1 MKAVINGGLILDN
14 SKLLVGLDIGTTSIK
29 AVVADSGKVI
39 GAVSTPN
46 AGMRHGKI
54 VDIDQTAAAISKA
67 LKEVAEKTNSN
78 IYRVVT
84 GIPVGMLQL
93 ESATGLTSVADNGQ
107 EVGNNDVKRVLQAA
121 IKSAVKDGRDPIAFL
136 PSRFLI
142 DGKTDVDD
150 PRKMI
155 AHSLAV
161 RGILLTAP
169 TGALHNIKKAIERAG
184 YKNNFFVPTPLAIAS
199 VALDEGE
206 RTFGSIILDLGGGT
220 TTATVIHEGQIKYA
234 NIDLEGGSDISNDIS
249 VVLSTSKKD
258 ANQIKLDYG
267 FADPSLASEND
278 KFAVNSVG
286 TNGQKMI
293 DEVYLSEIINA
304 RLMQILNRIGK
315 GLAKNKAL
323 KLPGGVIITGGS
335 SLLQGI
341 DSLVANTLGIK
352 ARIYQPDQMG
362 IRNPVYAAAYGIVNY
377 SYKMSD
383 IDYIV
388 NSAIYGDE
396 VVAKKVQPEPVNHE
410 NTKNLKRTI
419 SSRETES
426 KEAYNS
432 NKLTG
437 EETAPEKER
446 ENNQSRTGSLK
457 NFFKKFF
464 D

>member
-1 MKAVINGGLILDN
+1 M
-14 SKLLVGLDIGTTSIK
+14 GLDIGTTSIK
-29 AVVADSGKVI
+29 AVVADNGKVI
-39 GAVSTPN
+39 GAVKTPN
-46 AGMRHGKI
+46 SGMRHGKI
-54 VDIDQTAAAISKA
+54 VDIDQTAAAISRT
-67 LKEVAEKTNSN
+67 LKEVAEKTNST

-93 ESATGLTSVADNGQ
+93 ESATGLTNVGDKGQ
-107 EVGNNDVKRVLQAA
+107 EVGNRDVTRVLQAA

-169 TGALHNIKKAIERAG
+169 SDELHNIKKAIERAG

-206 RTFGSIILDLGGGT
+206 RTFGSVILDLGGGT

-249 VVLSTSKKD
+249 VVLSTSKHD
-258 ANQIKLDYG
+258 AEELKLDYG
-267 FADPSLASEND
+267 YADPSLASEKD

-286 TNGQKMI
+286 SNGQQMV

-304 RLMQILNRIGK
+304 RLMQIINRIGK
-315 GLAKNKAL
+315 GLNKTQAL
-323 KLPGGVIITGGS
+323 KLPGGIVITGGN
-335 SLLQGI
+335 SLLPGI
-341 DSLVANTLGIK
+341 NNLVANSLKVK
-352 ARIYQPDQMG
+352 ARIYQPNQMVMQT
-362 IRNPVYAAAYGIVNY
+362 PVFTAAFGIVNY
-377 SYKMSD
+377 VYNMSD
-383 IDYIV
+383 IDFLA
-388 NSAIYGDE
+388 NTAIYGGGVPTE
-396 VVAKKVQPEPVNHE
+396 EKQTSET
-410 NTKNLKRTI
+410 NTKNLKRNDT
-419 SSRETES
+419 SSEAEA
-426 KEAYNS
+426 KEAYNK
-432 NKLTG
+432 NKMPRRA
-437 EETAPEKER
+437 ESSEK
-446 ENNQSRTGSLK
+446 NKNRTGSIK
-457 NFFKKFF
+457 DFFKKFF

>member
-1 MKAVINGGLILDN
+1 MDN
-14 SKLLVGLDIGTTSIK
+14 SNLLVGLDIGTTSIK
-29 AVVADSGKVI
+29 AVVADNGKVI
-39 GAVSTPN
+39 GAVKTPN
-46 AGMRHGKI
+46 SGMRHGKI
-54 VDIDQTAAAISKA
+54 VDIDQTAAAISRT
-67 LKEVAEKTNSN
+67 LKEVAEKTNST

-93 ESATGLTSVADNGQ
+93 ESATGLTNVGDKGQ
-107 EVGNNDVKRVLQAA
+107 EVGNRDVTRVLQAA

-169 TGALHNIKKAIERAG
+169 SDALHNIKKAIERAG

-206 RTFGSIILDLGGGT
+206 RTFGSVILDLGGGT

-249 VVLSTSKKD
+249 VVLSTSKHD
-258 ANQIKLDYG
+258 AEELKLDYG
-267 FADPSLASEND
+267 YADPSLASEKD

-286 TNGQKMI
+286 SNGQQMV

-304 RLMQILNRIGK
+304 RLMQIINRIGK
-315 GLAKNKAL
+315 GLNKTQAL
-323 KLPGGVIITGGS
+323 KLPGGIVITGGN
-335 SLLQGI
+335 SLLPGI
-341 DSLVANTLGIK
+341 NNLVANSLKVK
-352 ARIYQPDQMG
+352 ARIYQPNQMG
-362 IRNPVYAAAYGIVNY
+362 MQTPVFTAAFGIVNY
-377 SYKMSD
+377 VYNMSD
-383 IDYIV
+383 IDFLA
-388 NSAIYGDE
+388 NTAIYGGGVPTE
-396 VVAKKVQPEPVNHE
+396 EKQTSET
-410 NTKNLKRTI
+410 NTKNLKRNDT
-419 SSRETES
+419 SSEAEA
-426 KEAYNS
+426 KEAYNK
-432 NKLTG
+432 NKMPRRA
-437 EETAPEKER
+437 ESSEK
-446 ENNQSRTGSLK
+446 NKNRTGSIK
-457 NFFKKFF
+457 DFFKKFF

>member
-1 MKAVINGGLILDN
+1 MDN
-14 SKLLVGLDIGTTSIK
+14 SNLLVGLDIGTTSVK

-39 GAVSTPN
+39 GAVKTPN
-46 AGMRHGKI
+46 QGMRHGKI
-54 VDIDQTAAAISKA
+54 VDIDQTADAISHA
-67 LKEVAEKTNSN
+67 LKEVAEKTNAN

-93 ESATGLTSVADNGQ
+93 EGATGLTNVGDSGQ
-107 EVGNNDVKRVLQAA
+107 EVNDQDVTRVLQAA
-121 IKSAVKDGRDPIAFL
+121 IKSAVKEGREPIAFL

-169 TGALHNIKKAIERAG
+169 SGSLHNIKKAIERAG

-220 TTATVIHEGQIKYA
+220 TTATVIKDGQIKYA

-258 ANQIKLDYG
+258 ANQLKLDYG
-267 FADPSLASEND
+267 YADPELASEKD
-278 KFAVNSVG
+278 TFAVNSVG
-286 TNGQKMI
+286 TDGQKMVN
-293 DEVYLSEIINA
+293 EKYLSEIINA
-304 RLMQILNRIGK
+304 RIMQIIKRVGQ
-315 GLAKNKAL
+315 GLAKNDML
-323 KLPGGVIITGGS
+323 KLPGGVIITGGN

-341 DSLVANTLGIK
+341 DSVVANTLNIK
-352 ARIYQPDQMG
+352 ARIYQPEQMG
-362 IRNPVYAAAYGIVNY
+362 MRSPIYTAAYGIVNY
-377 SYKMSD
+377 VYKMSD
-383 IDYIV
+383 IDFLV
-388 NSAIYGDE
+388 NTAIYGGMTIPE
-396 VVAKKVQPEPVNHE
+396 EEKTVENNKK
-410 NTKNLKRTI
+410 LKRTAT
-419 SSRETES
+419 SSES
-426 KEAYNS
+426 ERKEAYNKS
-432 NKLTG
+432 KMSRRT
-437 EETAPEKER
+437 ETKEKE
-446 ENNQSRTGSLK
+446 NKNRTGSLK
-457 NFFKKFF
+457 DFFKKFF